1 MDEDSMV
8 MDSFESN
15 LNPNDTGCKYYIV
28 KAISLDKLMEMQNMG
43 IFEPLNSNIR
53 NKIIETAQ
61 INRVTIIVT
70 VTGSRNFQ
78 GYAHIN
84 REELLNVISSISKD
98 VKILIFMFLLNI
110 NNSK

>member
-1 MDEDSMV
+1 MV

-15 LNPNDTGCKYYIV
+15 LNSNETSCKYYIV
-28 KAISLDKLMEMQNMG
+28 KAISLDKLIEMQNMG

-61 INRVTIIVT
+61 INLVTIIVT

-84 REELLNVISSISKD
+84 REELLNAISSISKE
-98 VKILIFMFLLNI
+98 VKILFYFFVLV
-110 NNSK
+110 